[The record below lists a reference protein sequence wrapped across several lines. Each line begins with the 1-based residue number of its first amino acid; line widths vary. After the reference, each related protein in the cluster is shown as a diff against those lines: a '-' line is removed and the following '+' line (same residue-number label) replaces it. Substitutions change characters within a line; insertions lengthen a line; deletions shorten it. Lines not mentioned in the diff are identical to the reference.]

1 MDQGVVT
8 DLTESRDRYVG
19 VRGMNAVA
27 KSLAMGLNVQSNV
40 TACSIRR
47 LDGKWQLEDAA
58 GKLYGPYD
66 VLISTAPPQQ
76 TEALLGK
83 LSATLAKA
91 ISIVTMAPCW
101 AVMIQMREPLQI
113 PFDAAFVHNSP
124 LSWIARNSSKP
135 ERDAADCWVLH
146 ASAKWSRDHL
156 EESTDTIAENLVEQY
171 WQATQL
177 APQPLQ
183 FMVAHR
189 WRYALPDEPLS
200 QRYVLDW
207 DLKLGACGDWCGG
220 PRVEGAFLSGLA
232 MAKAV
237 LEAT

>member
-1 MDQGVVT
+1 
-8 DLTESRDRYVG
+8 
-19 VRGMNAVA
+19 
-27 KSLAMGLNVQSNV
+27 
-40 TACSIRR
+40 
-47 LDGKWQLEDAA
+47 
-58 GKLYGPYD
+58 
-66 VLISTAPPQQ
+66 
-76 TEALLGK
+76 
-83 LSATLAKA
+83 
-91 ISIVTMAPCW
+91 
-101 AVMIQMREPLQI
+101 MIQMREPLQI

-156 EESTDTIAENLVEQY
+156 EESTDTIAETLVEQF